1 MSLAPRL
8 RARVRL
14 RPRRSWD
21 DEDGCDCDPREPLWQ
36 QLLVALLPV
45 AATGALELYI
55 DRKKAEDRAERKR
68 RDYVD
73 RNRRKEEGGE

>member
-1 MSLAPRL
+1 MTFGPRL

-14 RPRRSWD
+14 RPRWD
-21 DEDGCDCDPREPLWQ
+21 DDEGCDCEPLWQ

-73 RNRRKEEGGE
+73 RGRRKEEGGE

>member
-1 MSLAPRL
+1 MSLGPKL
-8 RARVRL
+8 RTRVRL

-21 DEDGCDCDPREPLWQ
+21 DEDGCNCEPLWQ

-45 AATGALELYI
+45 AATGMLELYI
-55 DRKKAEDRAERKR
+55 DRRKAEDRAERKR

>member
-1 MSLAPRL
+1 MTFGPRL

-14 RPRRSWD
+14 RPRWD
-21 DEDGCDCDPREPLWQ
+21 DDEGCDCDPLWS

-55 DRKKAEDRAERKR
+55 DRKKAADRAERKR
-68 RDYVD
+68 QDAID
-73 RNRRKEEGGE
+73 RALAKERGE

>member
-1 MSLAPRL
+1 MTFGPKL

-14 RPRRSWD
+14 RPRWD
-21 DEDGCDCDPREPLWQ
+21 DEDGCDCEPLWQ

-55 DRKKAEDRAERKR
+55 DRKKAQDRAERKR
-68 RDYVD
+68 QDAID
-73 RNRRKEEGGE
+73 RALAKERGE

>member
-8 RARVRL
+8 RVRVRL

-21 DEDGCDCDPREPLWQ
+21 DEDGCDCDPLEPLWQ

-55 DRKKAEDRAERKR
+55 DRKKAADRAERKR
-68 RDYVD
+68 QDAID
-73 RNRRKEEGGE
+73 RALAKERGE

>member
-1 MSLAPRL
+1 MTFGPKL

-14 RPRRSWD
+14 RPRWD
-21 DEDGCDCDPREPLWQ
+21 DDDGCDCEPLWQ

-55 DRKKAEDRAERKR
+55 DRKKAQDRAERKR
-68 RDYVD
+68 QDAID
-73 RNRRKEEGGE
+73 RALAKERGE

>member
-1 MSLAPRL
+1 MSFGPRL
-8 RARVRL
+8 RTRVRL

-21 DEDGCDCDPREPLWQ
+21 DEDDECGCEPLWQ

-55 DRKKAEDRAERKR
+55 DRKKAQDRAERKR
-68 RDYVD
+68 QDAID
-73 RNRRKEEGGE
+73 RALAKERAE

>member
-1 MSLAPRL
+1 MTFGPKL
-8 RARVRL
+8 RTRVRL

-21 DEDGCDCDPREPLWQ
+21 DEDGCNCEPLWQ

-45 AATGALELYI
+45 AATGVLELWI

-68 RDYVD
+68 REATD
-73 RNRRKEEGGE
+73 RLFRKVEGGE

>member
-1 MSLAPRL
+1 MTFGPRL

-14 RPRRSWD
+14 RPRWD
-21 DEDGCDCDPREPLWQ
+21 DDDGCDCEPLWQ

-55 DRKKAEDRAERKR
+55 DRRKAADREERKR
-68 RDYVD
+68 RDAFD
-73 RNRRKEEGGE
+73 RLRRKEEGGE